1 MAKKE
6 LKVFPHEQVYK
17 EYYVSFIAGLIG
29 GLSAL
34 TFSYVIPL
42 AIKGNWKETFIGFL
56 VYVVGALLTFLV
68 GFSVVE
74 KVFVKDE

>member
-6 LKVFPHEQVYK
+6 IKVFSYEQVYK

-42 AIKGNWKETFIGFL
+42 AIKGDWKGTFIGFL
-56 VYVVGALLTFLV
+56 VYVIGALLTFIV
-68 GFSVVE
+68 GFSVIK